1 MIAVPTLDALAFGL
15 FGVKDLICPIMD
27 AKRGQVYTGIYRFD
41 EEDRLEILKA
51 SCAMDFGELAQE
63 LKEMGGRVYF
73 LGDGVP
79 VFKEKAKELLGENAR
94 FAPAGQDRQRAANV
108 AALGALLQAEG
119 KTVSSGAFAPDYYR
133 ESQAER
139 VRRERESRAVIH
151 D

>member
-1 MIAVPTLDALAFGL
+1 
-15 FGVKDLICPIMD
+15 
-27 AKRGQVYTGIYRFD
+27 
-41 EEDRLEILKA
+41 
-51 SCAMDFGELAQE
+51 
-63 LKEMGGRVYF
+63 MGGRVYF

-119 KTVSSGAFAPDYYR
+119 KTMSSGAFAPDYYR

-139 VRRERESRAVIH
+139 VKRERESRAVIH